1 MKELVVP
8 FKVYADF
15 ESLLKEV
22 QSNDR
27 NNNTSHT
34 GKYQKHIFCS
44 CTYKVVCID
53 DRFNNAVSFTEE
65 KLQSIDLLEQFL
77 KSMIIAKENNT

>member
-34 GKYQKHIFCS
+34 GKYQYQKHILIAS
-44 CTYKVVCID
+44 KKVINLICKTFFD
-53 DRFNNAVSFTEE
+53 GMEAG
-65 KLQSIDLLEQFL
+65 
-77 KSMIIAKENNT
+77 

>member
-34 GKYQKHIFCS
+34 GKYQYQKHI
-44 CTYKVVCID
+44 
-53 DRFNNAVSFTEE
+53 
-65 KLQSIDLLEQFL
+65 L
-77 KSMIIAKENNT
+77 IA